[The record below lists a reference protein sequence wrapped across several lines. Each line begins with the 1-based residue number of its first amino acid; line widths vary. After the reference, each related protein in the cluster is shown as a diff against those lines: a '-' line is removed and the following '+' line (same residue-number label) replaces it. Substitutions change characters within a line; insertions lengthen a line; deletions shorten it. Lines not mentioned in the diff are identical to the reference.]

1 MKPPKMTSLPV
12 TVLIVD
18 NHANAR
24 RTLRKALSLDK
35 RVKVV
40 GEAINGAD
48 AILKVRELEPNAILM
63 DVKMPKMNGI
73 EATRYIKKHYPEIK
87 VIVFSAYD
95 EESLI
100 NEALKS
106 GASDYFLKNNRVE
119 EVIEA
124 IVLGF

>member
-1 MKPPKMTSLPV
+1 MKPPKVMGFPI

-24 RTLRKALSLDK
+24 TTLRKALGLDK

-48 AILKVRELEPNAILM
+48 AILKVRESQPNAILM

-87 VIVFSAYD
+87 VLVFS
-95 EESLI
+95 SPFS
-100 NEALKS
+100 KS
-106 GASDYFLKNNRVE
+106 YFNFFFLH
-119 EVIEA
+119 
-124 IVLGF
+124 FY